1 MVDPILPSVGDPP
14 PKKYALLSR
23 APKFC
28 GSTTSSRIS
37 HKDGTSSSSL
47 GFGMRDISSNSR
59 LPHLRMYPYDTETM
73 KVDKVELKKEVRIH
87 SIVCLCSVKDE

>member
-1 MVDPILPSVGDPP
+1 
-14 PKKYALLSR
+14 
-23 APKFC
+23 
-28 GSTTSSRIS
+28 
-37 HKDGTSSSSL
+37 
-47 GFGMRDISSNSR
+47 MRDISSNSR